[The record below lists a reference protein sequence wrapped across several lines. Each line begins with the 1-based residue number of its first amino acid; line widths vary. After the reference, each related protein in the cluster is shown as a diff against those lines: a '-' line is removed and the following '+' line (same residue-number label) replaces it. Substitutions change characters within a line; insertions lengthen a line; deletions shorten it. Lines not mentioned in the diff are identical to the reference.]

1 METYHVNAAWDDEA
15 RTWIGTSPDVPGLCL
30 EAETL
35 EELCDVAAS
44 MVPELLEANGFG
56 RMERTPIDVVAT
68 KRTYTGT
75 AA

>member
-1 METYHVNAAWDDEA
+1 MDTYHVSAAWDEEA
-15 RTWIGTSPDVPGLCL
+15 KVWTGTSPDVPGLCI
-30 EAETL
+30 EADTL

-44 MVPELLEANGFG
+44 MVPELLEANGLG
-56 RMERTPIDVVAT
+56 RMERIPIDVVAT